1 MKMKASGL
9 AVKKKDGW
17 RRGAILLLLHL
28 SFGWFLY
35 GSDPST
41 VSFSKIGIEEGLSQL
56 SVMAIFQDELGNM
69 WFGTREGVNIYNG
82 SSMRTLHP
90 TGDPSNSLSGNLIK
104 AIHGNSNGTVFIH
117 TQNGIDEFDLKS
129 GAISQRVPMQVNAMN
144 WAYDTLFYA
153 NDNAIFALENGR
165 THRVTML
172 DEGAEITVL
181 LPLSGHR
188 LAVGTIASGV
198 FEVCPDGKTTRIL
211 DPESRV
217 SSLFEDSRQ
226 NLWVSTW
233 ENGLFKIRRISEN
246 TKTGNADKTADTA
259 DAGDTSN
266 TCYPDQG
273 WHIVHYKQNP
283 LEPAKGLSSN
293 FVRAVQEDGNGDLWI
308 GTMNGL
314 DKLDEVRSLF
324 YHYDSEVHD
333 NRSLSNQSVWS
344 LYKDKYGNIWV
355 GTYFGGVNYFH
366 PQSPTYTFH
375 NLVKGRFASRPFP
388 IISDIVPYG
397 EQTVLLCTEGDGL
410 IAYNTRDKTYHDV
423 PGLRNVNI
431 KSAYHDKADNKLY
444 LGLHLEGVRIL
455 DLTTQKVKE
464 FPDIR
469 PELDQ
474 SNIVRKILPYKG
486 NYLIATYN
494 GLYLFNKESGTFSV
508 FSDRLHQ
515 HLTYFVDIVIDNEE
529 TLWIASRGLYKHN
542 LNTGETR
549 SFFHDLDNP
558 NTLSNNNATKLLVD
572 SAGRLWVGT
581 SGGGINLF
589 NRDTSSFTRYTSE
602 NSGLQNNYVSNI
614 AESPQGLIFITT
626 TQGLYYL
633 DPGSCEGVHAVS
645 HDNLSLNS
653 LFNGGITI
661 KEDGEV
667 FVAGMNGMVSFNERA
682 IQEDLKPFTLSFTN
696 LWVNNR
702 EVLPGDE
709 TKLLP
714 SHLPYAERLT
724 FNHQQSNLIFEFA
737 SDNIVTRN
745 LYQYRYRVKGLSD
758 DWIPI
763 RNGLHEVSLMNL
775 DAGTYTL
782 ELTGISPRTQAEK
795 AYAQIH
801 FKVKPPFYKSPIA
814 YLLYLVIA
822 IALIGSYLRYERNK
836 IRLESSLRYAK
847 KEKEHLEEVSQLK
860 TRFFTNISHE
870 FRTPLTLISSQVE
883 MLKNY
888 EKGQM
893 AASTLIT
900 SIDRNVSLM
909 KNLINELL
917 DFQKIDEGKLTIQ
930 AGKYN
935 IVPYLH
941 EVYLAFEEYA
951 SHKPIDYSFYASNE
965 NIEVWFD
972 RNQLQKVFFN
982 LLSNAFKFTPE
993 NGKIMFRVIREER
1006 CTVVS
1011 VKDSG
1016 VGISPE
1022 EKDKVFDQFYQVAA
1036 EGGDDVMTPGTGIGL
1051 ALSKSIVDAHH
1062 ATITLES
1069 EPGEGCLFEVTLL
1082 NGSNH
1087 FLESE
1092 KIAVLD
1098 PNEASIQKA
1107 KEWLPGGEQ
1116 EGNRIKERTNDSGT
1130 DHEGDDQNSIL
1141 IVEDNKE
1148 LLEVLKVV
1156 FKPTY
1161 NVITATNGNEGLA
1174 KTLEHQPHLVLS
1186 DLMMPG
1192 MSGSEMCVKIK
1203 SNFAV
1208 CHIPVVLL
1216 TAQTALD
1223 STIES
1228 LKLGADDYIT
1238 KPFEIPI
1245 LLARCNNLV
1254 NGRKRLQERFAAS
1267 PALNSGAI
1275 ASNQMDR
1282 EFLEKASRVIEENM
1296 ENPEFGINEFS
1307 REMNLG
1313 RTSLF
1318 NKIKGVTGQ
1327 TPNDFITTMK
1337 MKKATFLLS
1346 NHPEFNIS
1354 DITYQLGFSSPKYF
1368 SKCFKKQFG
1377 MTPSEYRSMETTT

>member
-9 AVKKKDGW
+9 VVKKKDVW
-17 RRGAILLLLHL
+17 KRGSLLLLLHL
-28 SFGWFLY
+28 LFGRFLY
-35 GSDPST
+35 GSDPAT

-56 SVMAIFQDELGNM
+56 SVMAIYQDELGNM

-90 TGDPSNSLSGNLIK
+90 TGNPSNSLSGNLIR
-104 AIHGNSNGTVFIH
+104 AIHGNSNGSVFIH

-153 NDNAIFALENGR
+153 NDNAIFAFENGR
-165 THRVTML
+165 SHLISKL
-172 DEGAEITVL
+172 DEGAEVTAL
-181 LPLSGHR
+181 LPLPGHR
-188 LAVGTIASGV
+188 LAVGTITSGV
-198 FEVCPDGKTTRIL
+198 YEVCSDGKATRVL
-211 DPESRV
+211 EPGSRV

-233 ENGLFKIRRISEN
+233 ENGLFKMRRINEDA
-246 TKTGNADKTADTA
+246 KTGNVNEAIDT
-259 DAGDTSN
+259 GNTSSTSYIN
-266 TCYPDQG
+266 QG
-273 WHIVHYKQNP
+273 WRIVHYKQNL

-293 FVRAVQEDGNGDLWI
+293 FVRAVQEDENGNLWI

-366 PQSPTYTFH
+366 PQSTTYTFH

-397 EQTVLLCTEGDGL
+397 DHTMLLCTEGDGL
-410 IAYNTRDKTYHDV
+410 IAYNTRDKTYNDV

-431 KSAYHDKADNKLY
+431 KSAYYDEAGNKLY
-444 LGLHLEGVRIL
+444 LGLHLGGLRIL

-464 FPDIR
+464 YPDIR
-469 PELDQ
+469 SELDQ

-494 GLYLFNKESGTFSV
+494 GLYLFDQESGTFPV
-508 FSDRLHQ
+508 FSNRLHQ
-515 HLTYFVDIVIDNEE
+515 HLTYFVDIAIDNEE
-529 TLWIASRGLYKHN
+529 NLWIASRGLYQHN

-549 SFFHDLDNP
+549 AFFHDLDNP
-558 NTLSNNNATKLLVD
+558 NTLSNNNVTKLLID
-572 SAGRLWVGT
+572 STGRLWVGT

-589 NRDTSSFTRYTSE
+589 NRDTFSFTRFTSE

-614 AESPQGLIFITT
+614 AESPLGLIFITT

-633 DPGSCEGVHAVS
+633 HPGSSEGIHAVS
-645 HDNLSLNS
+645 HDDLALNS

-667 FVAGMNGMVSFNERA
+667 YVAGMNGMVSFNEQA

-702 EVLPGDE
+702 EVSPGDE

-714 SHLPYAERLT
+714 SHLPYADKLT
-724 FNHQQSNLIFEFA
+724 FNHKQSNLIFEFA

-745 LYQYRYRVKGLSD
+745 HYQYRYRVKGISD

-763 RNGLHEVSLMNL
+763 RNGAHEISLMNL

-782 ELTGISPRTQAEK
+782 ELTGISPRTQTEK
-795 AYAQIH
+795 AHAQIH

-883 MLKNY
+883 LLKNN
-888 EKGQM
+888 EKGQS
-893 AASTLIT
+893 ADSTAIT
-900 SIDRNVSLM
+900 SIAKNVSLM

-917 DFQKIDEGKLTIQ
+917 DFRKIDEGKLTIQ
-930 AGKYN
+930 AGRYN

-951 SHKPIDYSFYASNE
+951 SYKRIDYSFYTSNE
-965 NIEVWFD
+965 NIEVWYD

-993 NGKIMFRVIREER
+993 NGKITFRVTREET

-1022 EKDKVFDQFYQVAA
+1022 YRDKIFDQFYQVAA
-1036 EGGDDVMTPGTGIGL
+1036 EGGNDAMTPGTGLGL
-1051 ALSKSIVDAHH
+1051 ALSKSIVDVHH

-1069 EPGEGCLFEVTLL
+1069 ELGQGCQFKVTLL

-1092 KIAVLD
+1092 KIALLD

-1107 KEWLPGGEQ
+1107 KDWFP
-1116 EGNRIKERTNDSGT
+1116 EGDQDESRIKERTNDSGI
-1130 DHEGDDQNSIL
+1130 DHEENDQNRIL
-1141 IVEDNKE
+1141 IVEDNEE
-1148 LLEVLKVV
+1148 LLGVLKVV
-1156 FKPTY
+1156 FEPTY
-1161 NVITATNGNEGLA
+1161 NVITATNGNDGLA

-1192 MSGSEMCVKIK
+1192 MSGSEMCMKIK

-1216 TAQTALD
+1216 TAQTAIE

-1245 LLARCNNLV
+1245 LLAKCNNLV

-1267 PALNSGAI
+1267 PTLHSNAI
-1275 ASNQMDR
+1275 ASNPMDQ
-1282 EFLEKASRVIEENM
+1282 EFLEKASRVIEEHM
-1296 ENPEFGINEFS
+1296 DNPEFGINEFS

-1327 TPNDFITTMK
+1327 TPNDFIITMK

-1377 MTPSEYRSMETTT
+1377 MTPSEYRSIDSTI

>member
-1 MKMKASGL
+1 MRDL
-9 AVKKKDGW
+9 IVKNIDAWK
-17 RRGAILLLLHL
+17 RGTMLL
-28 SFGWFLY
+28 FLY
-35 GSDPST
+35 LSCGGYLIGSGPSI

-56 SVMAIFQDELGNM
+56 SVMAIYQDELGNM

-90 TGDPSNSLSGNLIK
+90 TGNSSNSLSGNLIK
-104 AIHGNSNGTVFIH
+104 AIHGNSKGSVFIH
-117 TQNGIDEFDLKS
+117 TQNGIDEFDLET
-129 GAISQRVPMQVNAMN
+129 GIISQRVPMQVNAMS
-144 WAYDTLFYA
+144 WANDTLYYA
-153 NDNAIFALENGR
+153 KDNAIFTLENEKNHLFSKLEEGVE
-165 THRVTML
+165 VT
-172 DEGAEITVL
+172 TL
-181 LPLSGHR
+181 LPVSGHR
-188 LAVGTIASGV
+188 LVVGTIASGV
-198 FEVCPDGKTTRIL
+198 YEVRSDGKVTLML
-211 DPESRV
+211 DPGSRV
-217 SSLFEDSRQ
+217 SSLFEDSNR

-233 ENGLFKIRRISEN
+233 ENGLFKIGRVAEV
-246 TKTGNADKTADTA
+246 TETYDVGETGDTGN
-259 DAGDTSN
+259 SR
-266 TCYPDQG
+266 QG
-273 WHIVHYKQNP
+273 WSIVHYNQKP
-283 LEPAKGLSSN
+283 LEPSKGLSSD
-293 FVRAVQEDGNGDLWI
+293 FVRAVQEDENGDLWI

-314 DKLDEVRSLF
+314 DKLDEKRSLF
-324 YHYDSEVHD
+324 NHYDSEVHD

-344 LYKDKYGNIWV
+344 LHKDKYGNIWV

-366 PQSPTYTFH
+366 PQSSTYTFH

-388 IISDIVPYG
+388 IISEIIPYG
-397 EQTVLLCTEGDGL
+397 DHTVFLCTEGDGL
-410 IAYNTRDKTYHDV
+410 IVYNTNDKTYSDV
-423 PGLRNVNI
+423 PGLGNVNI

-444 LGLHLEGVRIL
+444 LGLHLGGLRIL

-464 FPDIR
+464 YPNIM

-486 NYLIATYN
+486 NCLIATHN
-494 GLYLFNKESGTFSV
+494 GLYLFDQESGTFSV
-508 FSDRLHQ
+508 FSNQLH
-515 HLTYFVDIVIDNEE
+515 HHTTYFVDITIDNVEN
-529 TLWIASRGLYKHN
+529 LWIASRGLYKHN

-549 SFFHDLDNP
+549 LFFHDPDNP
-558 NTLSNNNATKLLVD
+558 NTLSNNNVTKLLID
-572 SAGRLWVGT
+572 SAGSLWVGT
-581 SGGGINLF
+581 SGGGVNLF
-589 NRDTSSFTRYTSE
+589 NRDTSTFTRFTSE
-602 NSGLQNNYVSNI
+602 NSGLLNNYVSNI
-614 AESPQGLIFITT
+614 AESPLGLIFVTT
-626 TQGLYYL
+626 THGLYYL
-633 DPGSCEGVHAVS
+633 DPANNEAIYAVS
-645 HDNLSLNS
+645 QDDLSLNS

-667 FVAGMNGMVSFNERA
+667 YVAGMNGMVSFSERA
-682 IQEDLKPFTLSFTN
+682 IQEDLKPFALSFTN

-702 EVLPGDE
+702 EILPGDE
-709 TKLLP
+709 TRLLP
-714 SHLPYAERLT
+714 IHLPYADRLT
-724 FNHQQSNLIFEFA
+724 FNHKQSNLIFAFA

-745 LYQYRYRVKGLSD
+745 HYQYRYRVKGLSD

-763 RNGLHEVSLMNL
+763 RNGVHEVTLMNL
-775 DAGTYTL
+775 DAGSYTL
-782 ELTGISPRTQAEK
+782 ELMGVSPQTQTEK
-795 AYAQIH
+795 AHAQIH
-801 FKVKPPFYKSPIA
+801 FKVKPPFYRSPIA
-814 YLLYLVIA
+814 YLIYLVIA
-822 IALIGSYLRYERNK
+822 VALIGSYIRYERNK
-836 IRLESSLRYAK
+836 IRLQASLRYAK

-883 MLKNY
+883 LLMNND
-888 EKGQM
+888 KGQSE
-893 AASTLIT
+893 ASTAIT
-900 SIDRNVSLM
+900 SIARNVSLM

-917 DFQKIDEGKLTIQ
+917 DFRKIDEGKLTLQ
-930 AGKYN
+930 AGMYN
-935 IVPYLH
+935 LVPYLY
-941 EVYLAFEEYA
+941 EVYLAFEEHAAYK
-951 SHKPIDYSFYASNE
+951 HIDYSFDASSE

-972 RNQLQKVFFN
+972 RDQLQKVFFN
-982 LLSNAFKFTPE
+982 LLANAFKFTPE
-993 NGKIMFRVIREER
+993 NGKITFRVTREKA

-1016 VGISPE
+1016 VGISHDN
-1022 EKDKVFDQFYQVAA
+1022 KGKIFDQFYQVAA
-1036 EGGDDVMTPGTGIGL
+1036 EGDGDAMTPGTGLGL

-1069 EPGEGCLFEVTLL
+1069 ELGQGCLFEVTLL

-1087 FLESE
+1087 FLETE
-1092 KIAVLD
+1092 KIALLD
-1098 PNEASIQKA
+1098 PNEASIKKA
-1107 KEWLPGGEQ
+1107 KDWLPEDDQVGI
-1116 EGNRIKERTNDSGT
+1116 RIGDRADKGIDDRTT
-1130 DHEGDDQNSIL
+1130 DHEGNNRNSIL
-1141 IVEDNKE
+1141 IVEDNEE

-1156 FKPTY
+1156 FEPTY

-1174 KTLEHQPHLVLS
+1174 KTLEYQPHLVLS

-1208 CHIPVVLL
+1208 CHTPVVLL
-1216 TAQTALD
+1216 TAETALD

-1245 LLARCNNLV
+1245 LLAKCNSLV
-1254 NGRKRLQERFAAS
+1254 NGRRRLQERFAAS
-1267 PALNSGAI
+1267 PALQSSAI
-1275 ASNQMDR
+1275 ASNPMDR
-1282 EFLEKASRVIEENM
+1282 EFLEKASRVIEGNM
-1296 ENPEFGINEFS
+1296 ENPEFGIDEFS

-1377 MTPSEYRSMETTT
+1377 MTPSTYRSINSTI